1 MTRLSWPMSAVTSQR
16 LSSLAHKQVI
26 GLQWPCRHQTA
37 HKQHVCNKTLRFRS
51 YLTSLSF
58 PFLVCCSMSLLLV
71 KDAEHWMCD
80 HTWQQHGHKCTR
92 WQVCLHP
99 ADWEQVEFGSSHKP
113 NRGPAST
120 KYKDLDTVVK
130 KERWGIVGYKCLLYD
145 NIIFL
150 HLQDLII
157 MVSCSI
163 LSAPKATCNYI
174 K

>member
-1 MTRLSWPMSAVTSQR
+1 MIIRLSWPMSAVTSQR

-37 HKQHVCNKTLRFRS
+37 HKQHFYNKILRFRL

-58 PFLVCCSMSLLLV
+58 TFLVCSGMRLLLV

-92 WQVCLHP
+92 WQACLHP

-113 NRGPAST
+113 NQGPAST
-120 KYKDLDTVVK
+120 KYKDLDTGVK
-130 KERWGIVGYKCLLYD
+130 KKLR
-145 NIIFL
+145 
-150 HLQDLII
+150 
-157 MVSCSI
+157 
-163 LSAPKATCNYI
+163 
-174 K
+174 